1 MTVFLMLLSSVG
13 SLIAAVV
20 ALVFYD
26 VSLTF
31 ALGIYLVAAIVPV
44 ALILAG
50 VYVHMLITDNA
61 QPTQVADTARSR

>member
-61 QPTQVADTARSR
+61 QRTQVADTARSR